1 MFLDVVHPVL
11 IGVGGICV
19 DAKDL
24 FFGGIIINS
33 YKFVMCGVEFGCS
46 SSKNNMDNQ
55 HSDSKR
61 GSHKWVKRQWS
72 ELD

>member
-1 MFLDVVHPVL
+1 
-11 IGVGGICV
+11 
-19 DAKDL
+19 
-24 FFGGIIINS
+24 
-33 YKFVMCGVEFGCS
+33 MCGVEFGCS

-61 GSHKWVKRQWS
+61 GSHKWVKRQWI